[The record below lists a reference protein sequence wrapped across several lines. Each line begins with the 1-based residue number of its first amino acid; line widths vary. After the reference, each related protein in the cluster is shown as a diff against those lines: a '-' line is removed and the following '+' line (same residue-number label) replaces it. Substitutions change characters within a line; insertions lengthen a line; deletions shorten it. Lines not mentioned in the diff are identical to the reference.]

1 MSDKTRVFFL
11 SLTIVAMLFLSAFG
25 TIPVYADDGTT
36 TGSTDTTT
44 TETPTDD
51 GTTPTDGETPP
62 VDDGT
67 TPPAEQPPA
76 EDVSTLLEQVP
87 DNTTV
92 TVLDEAGEAQPLVT
106 QESADAILTSDPV
119 WCPEGQLPGSADCT
133 QSFSSFTELLGYLE
147 TNSGDPLYQQAGTI
161 YVEQGDYQGGEETI
175 DFNSYNLNE
184 QDLTIQGGWN
194 TTDNTISGTSN
205 FTAPIII
212 GSDGNPWA
220 GSLTINN
227 IFITGVGDQAGLTLY
242 SDGDI
247 ALSEVEVTDS
257 LDGAN
262 LNAGGNVEVKN
273 SKFNNNGSGVEFS
286 GLKVNVNGAGAGL
299 TIVSGGTVTLQDIEA
314 NNNDSY
320 GADIVAT
327 GDVNITNGFFTGN
340 VSYTFPPGGSWGH
353 FGYGLQVVTSGNIAL
368 TGVTANENQL
378 FGANLDG
385 GSVTIN
391 SSYFNH
397 NGSLWNEDPTGYG
410 LKINSSGSVTLEDLE
425 ASGNE
430 LFGADINAGSSVV
443 IRRSFFNG
451 NSSYEYISGV
461 KTYSGYGLQIVTPAD
476 IGLIDVEANENALLG
491 AHLEGSDVIVNTGSF
506 SNNGSGSGLDVIGG
520 GLEVIARGND
530 DFGDGDVSLNNITA
544 DNNQLFGANIIAD
557 SDVAIGASEG
567 LTSSFS
573 GTITYIYDTNTGNV
587 LGIGGGYGLQIVA
600 GDNIAL
606 QNVNASNNYLFGA
619 SLEGVNVAINNGV
632 FSHNGS
638 GVMTSPAVDHLGN
651 TVGYG
656 LKIVSTGT
664 VTLRDIEA
672 NYNQLFGAD
681 IKATGNVDISAS
693 AGRYSYFTGNQ
704 AVTLNPLT
712 FYGYGLTVY
721 SDAEITLNQVEA
733 NFNNLWGASLDG
745 TNIFVLNSKFNNNI
759 SDSTQFIDDTGL
771 IVNSRGEIVFLDN
784 VEARENRLIGVTITA
799 VGDVIIQNSTFTDNA
814 GFTCIQ
820 VWCPDGGKIYYGYG
834 LNVVTSGSITL
845 DNVNASNNHLFG
857 AHLEGGNVSVSNS
870 SFNNNRTPDDA
881 PAQGYGLE
889 IISGGTVTIN
899 LVEANNN
906 QLFGTNIQAQGD
918 VTVTASDFI
927 GNFHVVDGSNVGYGL
942 QVVTLGNITLN
953 SDNTGYGIQ
962 GYQNGSGAILQG
974 ASVTVTDSNF
984 YNNTSG
990 NGLTI
995 NATGNV
1001 TLTNVTATSNGQN
1014 GADVTTAACA
1024 VVQVTGGTFSE
1035 NGQYGLSVNGGIL
1048 NADGT
1053 QVFVNN
1059 GAGNI
1064 FENPASCVIVLTD
1077 NTETTVGNNNGTTAP
1092 TTTIGTKPE
1101 KDNPGIGPKEK
1112 PKKKPIRHHKIRK
1125 ISKGRK

>member
-11 SLTIVAMLFLSAFG
+11 SLTIVALLFLSAFG
-25 TIPVYADDGTT
+25 TIPAYADDGTT
-36 TGSTDTTT
+36 TGSPETT
-44 TETPTDD
+44 TDD
-51 GTTPTDGETPP
+51 GTTPADGETPP

-67 TPPAEQPPA
+67 TPVVEPPPA
-76 EDVSTLLEQVP
+76 EEVSTLLEQVP

-92 TVLDEAGEAQPLVT
+92 TVLDETGEAQPLVT
-106 QESADAILTSDPV
+106 QESADAIVTSDPV
-119 WCPEGQLPGSADCT
+119 WCPEGQLPGSSDCT
-133 QSFSSFTELLGYLE
+133 GSFDSFTELLTYLQD
-147 TNSGDPLYQQAGTI
+147 NSADPLYQQAGTI
-161 YVEQGDYQGGEETI
+161 YVQQGDYQGGEEAI
-175 DFNSYNLNE
+175 DFNSYTLNQE
-184 QDLTIQGGWN
+184 DLTIQGGWN

-227 IFITGVGDQAGLTLY
+227 IFITGVDDQAGLTLY

-247 ALSEVEVTDS
+247 ALSEVEVTNS
-257 LDGAN
+257 LDGAT

-273 SKFNNNGSGVEFS
+273 SKFNNNGSNVEFN
-286 GLKVNVNGAGAGL
+286 GVKVNVNGAGAGL
-299 TIVSGGTVTLQDIEA
+299 TIVSGGAVTLQDIEA

-320 GADIVAT
+320 GANITAD
-327 GDVNITNGFFTGN
+327 GDVNITNGFFNGN
-340 VSYTFPPGGSWGH
+340 VSYSFPPGGSWGH
-353 FGYGLQVVTSGNIAL
+353 FGYGLQVVTAGDIAL

-391 SSYFNH
+391 SSFFNN
-397 NGSLWNEDPTGYG
+397 NGSLSNEDPTGYG
-410 LKINSSGSVTLEDLE
+410 LKINSTGSVTLEDLE
-425 ASGNE
+425 ANGNE
-430 LFGADINAGSSVV
+430 LFGADITAGGSVI

-451 NSSYEYISGV
+451 NSSYEYISNV
-461 KTYSGYGLQIVTPAD
+461 KTFSGYGLKIVTPAD
-476 IGLIDVEANENALLG
+476 IGLIDVEADENALLG

-506 SNNGSGSGLDVIGG
+506 SNNGSGSGLDVVGG
-520 GLEVIARGND
+520 GLKVVAKGNEN
-530 DFGDGDVSLNNITA
+530 FGDGDVSLNNITA
-544 DNNQLFGANIIAD
+544 DNNQLFGADIVAD

-567 LTSSFS
+567 QTSSFS
-573 GTITYIYDTNTGNV
+573 GTITYIYDANTGNV
-587 LGIGGGYGLQIVA
+587 LSIGGGYGLQIVA

-619 SLEGVNVAINNGV
+619 SLQGVNVAINNGV

-638 GVMTSPAVDHLGN
+638 GVMTDP
-651 TVGYG
+651 VGYG
-656 LKIVSTGT
+656 LKIVSDGS
-664 VTLRDIEA
+664 VTLKDIEA

-681 IKATGNVDISAS
+681 IKAKGNVDIGAS
-693 AGRYSYFTGNQ
+693 AGKFSYFTGNQ
-704 AVTLNPLT
+704 AVTLSPLT

-771 IVNSRGEIVFLDN
+771 IINSRGEIVFLDN
-784 VEARENRLIGVTITA
+784 VEAKENRLIGVTITA

-834 LNVVTSGSITL
+834 LNVVTDGSITL
-845 DNVNASNNHLFG
+845 DNVTASNNHLFG
-857 AHLEGGNVSVSNS
+857 AHLEGSNVSVSNS
-870 SFNNNRTPDDA
+870 SFNNNGTPADA

-918 VTVTASDFI
+918 VIVTASDFI
-927 GNFHVVDGSNVGYGL
+927 GNFHVVDGNNVGYGL

-974 ASVTVTDSNF
+974 ANISVTDSNF
-984 YNNTSG
+984 YDNTSG

-1014 GADVTTAACA
+1014 GVDVTTAACA

-1064 FENPASCVIVLTD
+1064 FENPATCVVVLTSNTGTTID
-1077 NTETTVGNNNGTTAP
+1077 NHGTTAP
-1092 TTTIGTKPE
+1092 ATTIGTKPE

-1125 ISKGRK
+1125 VSKGRK